1 MCDLKIKK
9 IKMGYFILLFNA
21 LFFSCLF
28 INMKISTII
37 SLLAFKSEETEHSA
51 KISLLIM
58 IIAIFFI
65 ALFFT
70 IY

>member
-1 MCDLKIKK
+1 
-9 IKMGYFILLFNA
+9 MGYFILLFCA

-37 SLLAFKSEETEHSA
+37 SLLAFKNEETEQSA
-51 KISLLIM
+51 KISLLVM
-58 IIAIFFI
+58 AIAIFFV